1 MRISRITLSLLFI
14 LIAAFAVSADDKLKG
29 SVDDGK
35 YTVSAKAG
43 IVSIITG
50 NVTFRRGKDD
60 WQTLVEGDE
69 LKTDDAIKT
78 SATGR
83 VEILLNP
90 GTYLRIAE
98 NSEVAFTD
106 LSNFRLKVN
115 LLTGSAILEA
125 GVVDIS
131 IKMTTPQYVFT
142 VARTGVYR
150 FNVDGNGKSEMLVRK
165 GKMSIAGVEIKEGKK
180 VVVDNAPP
188 SILAFDKNV
197 EDSFDTWSKV
207 RAKTIIAAN
216 KKLSD
221 ERMRT
226 SLARSGFANSYW
238 IYDPFFRSYTFLP
251 GWNNFSSP
259 YGGNYSHCHPNANG
273 WAGHHGG
280 NHGWS
285 GGSNGSGGSSGGYAG
300 GSRSNG
306 GNTGG
311 NTGGGTSGGSTNSG
325 GGSSSGGG
333 RAGGSLGL
341 GGRSETPHVSPP
353 PAAPH
358 VTGGGKIRDN

>member
-1 MRISRITLSLLFI
+1 MRISKITLSIWFL
-14 LIAAFAVSADDKLKG
+14 LIAAVVVSADDKKKV

-50 NVTFRRGKDD
+50 NVTFKRGKDD
-60 WQTLVEGDE
+60 WQTLIEGDE
-69 LKTDDAIKT
+69 LKSNDAIKT

-90 GTYLRIAE
+90 GTYLRIGE
-98 NSEVAFTD
+98 NSEVVFPD
-106 LSNFRLKVN
+106 LNTYRLKIS
-115 LLTGSAILEA
+115 LLGGSAILEA
-125 GVVDIS
+125 GIVDVP

-150 FNVDGNGKSEMLVRK
+150 FNVDANGISEMLVRK
-165 GKMSIAGVEIKEGKK
+165 GKINVAGAEIKDGKK

-188 SILAFDKNV
+188 AILAFDKNV
-197 EDSFDTWSKV
+197 EDSFDTWSKE

-216 KKLSD
+216 KKLSND
-221 ERMRT
+221 RIRSS
-226 SLARSGFANSYW
+226 SLLMSGFSNSLW
-238 IYDPFFRSYTFLP
+238 IYDPWMRGYTLLP
-251 GWNNFSSP
+251 GWNGFSSP
-259 YGGNYSHCHPNANG
+259 YGGSYSHCHPNAHSWGGYN
-273 WAGHHGG
+273 GG
-280 NHGWS
+280 NRNWS
-285 GGSNGSGGSSGGYAG
+285 GGGNNSGGSSSGGSSG

-311 NTGGGTSGGSTNSG
+311 GTTTGNG
-325 GGSSSGGG
+325 GGSSGGH
-333 RAGGSLGL
+333 AGGSLGL
-341 GGRSETPHVSPP
+341 GGRSETPHVSPSP
-353 PAAPH
+353 PAPH